1 MEIKKSAV
9 TNVQPNGTWDG
20 KYGLMY
26 KFDISFENGDTGS
39 YLSKYENQTKFIV
52 GQETEYEY
60 TGGEYPRVKPH
71 YVNPVPKTTSYSN
84 SNTDK
89 DLEIRF
95 AVAFKAA
102 IELCS
107 NDKIEMEEVMATT
120 IGFAEF
126 LKEKK
131 NTSLPF

>member
-26 KFDISFENGDTGS
+26 KFDVSFENGDTGS

-60 TGGEYPRVKPH
+60 TGGDYPKVKPH

-107 NDKIEMEEVMATT
+107 NDKIEMEEIMATT